1 MNKGQVSLLIL
12 VWFCFWMGHA
22 AENWTKPALIFTLV
36 YAALSLIGDIKG
48 KQEKKEPI
56 KKEQ

>member
-1 MNKGQVSLLIL
+1 MNKGSISLLIV
-12 VWFCFWMGHA
+12 VWSCAWLGHN
-22 AENWTKPALIFTLV
+22 AEDWTRPALIFTLV